1 MTKSYRS
8 KILLGLTIAF
18 GLSAT
23 ASAQMM
29 INGAGAT
36 FPYPIYSKWFDEYA
50 KVDPSVRFNYKSIG
64 SGGGQKQ
71 ILAQTVDFGASD
83 GPMSDENLAKAP
95 GKLLHIPTVAGA
107 DVVAYNLP
115 GNPALKFDADTIAG
129 IFLGQTKKWNDA
141 KITALNAGAKLPD
154 QDIVVVHRSD
164 GSGTTYIW
172 TDYLSKISP
181 EWKTKVGTNT
191 SVNWPTGIGGK
202 GNEGVAGQIKQTPG
216 ALGYV
221 ELIYAIQ
228 NKMPYA
234 DVRNSAGSFVKPTIE
249 SVTAAMATAQIPD
262 DFTFSMTNAALPVD
276 TTPVKLAPP
285 SRWGDRVFEWFTLAM
300 ALVVVALV
308 FLVGW
313 QLARGSHLAI
323 IRFGFHFLTTSTWDP
338 VAEQYGALPFIYGT
352 AVSSLIALIIAVPLS
367 VATAVFLTELA
378 PLWIR
383 QPLVSLIEML
393 AAIPSVILGLG
404 GLFVMIPC
412 ARAYPFP
419 ILKRLFGWT
428 ALFTGRI
435 HGPTM

>member
-1 MTKSYRS
+1 MTKLHELGSR
-8 KILLGLTIAF
+8 LLGLFIAF

-50 KVDPSVRFNYKSIG
+50 KVDPSVRFNYQSIG

-83 GPMSDENLAKAP
+83 GPMSDDNLAKAS

-115 GNPALKFDADTIAG
+115 GNPKLKFDADTIAG
-129 IFLGQTKKWNDA
+129 IFLGHIKKWNDP
-141 KITALNAGAKLPD
+141 KITALNPAVKLPD
-154 QDIVVVHRSD
+154 QEIVVVHRSD

-234 DVRNSAGSFVKPTIE
+234 DVKNSVGEFVTPTLE
-249 SVTAAMATAQIPD
+249 STTAALATADIPD
-262 DFTFSMTNAALPVD
+262 DFRFSMTNAPGKDAYPICGATWLLVYEQQKDPAKGRKVVEFLKWAIKD
-276 TTPVKLAPP
+276 GEK
-285 SRWGDRVFEWFTLAM
+285 M
-300 ALVVVALV
+300 AKNL
-308 FLVGW
+308 
-313 QLARGSHLAI
+313 
-323 IRFGFHFLTTSTWDP
+323 D
-338 VAEQYGALPFIYGT
+338 Y
-352 AVSSLIALIIAVPLS
+352 
-367 VATAVFLTELA
+367 A
-378 PLWIR
+378 PLPENVQER
-383 QPLVSLIEML
+383 V
-393 AAIPSVILGLG
+393 
-404 GLFVMIPC
+404 
-412 ARAYPFP
+412 
-419 ILKRLFGWT
+419 LKR
-428 ALFTGRI
+428 I
-435 HGPTM
+435 DEIKM